1 MRNFKIKVTPEQSEV
16 LQKLLFIAGYTWGGG
31 DKKVCLTDQEFLFF
45 SDWSDVK
52 VITFTHSEEYF
63 YNHELPEITFD
74 DFINEI
80 EIELNKSNHNDFL
93 LDMF

>member
-1 MRNFKIKVTPEQSEV
+1 MRNFKIKVNPEQSDV
-16 LQKLLFIAGYTWGGG
+16 IQKLLFLTGYTWKNGS
-31 DKKVCLTDQEFLFF
+31 KKVCLTNQEFLFF

-52 VITFTHSEEYF
+52 EITFTHSEEYF
-63 YNHELPEITFD
+63 YNDKLPEITFD
-74 DFINEI
+74 EFIN